1 MLENTELL
9 GQILDVC
16 HQKKSGTLF
25 LTSSENKICHIVFE
39 EGRIVAMD
47 YGQLRGEAVAERLVK
62 LKILRQDFNSA
73 MTAPL
78 SSRAR
83 IDPAVDVFAK
93 LGFRRIG
100 EAIETPAVTPATQ
113 RMYRGHAIAVA
124 EPEKPSRSVPVNKP
138 IEPAQPA
145 MGKKPKKSKRIYRGQ
160 VIED

>member
-47 YGQLRGEAVAERLVK
+47 YGQLRGEAVAEQLVK

-83 IDPAVDVFAK
+83 IDPSVDVFAK

-100 EAIETPAVTPATQ
+100 EAVDTVAVPPATQ
-113 RMYRGHAIAVA
+113 RMYRGHAIAVV
-124 EPEKPSRSVPVNKP
+124 EPEQPSRSALVNKP
-138 IEPAQPA
+138 TEKAQPA
-145 MGKKPKKSKRIYRGQ
+145 MEKNSNKSKRIYRGQ
-160 VIED
+160 VIEN

>member
-25 LTSSENKICHIVFE
+25 LTSTENKVCHIVFE

-47 YGQLRGEAVAERLVK
+47 YGQLRGEAVAEQLVK

-78 SSRAR
+78 TSRAR
-83 IDPAVDVFAK
+83 IDPSVDVFAK

-100 EAIETPAVTPATQ
+100 EAVETPTATASTQ
-113 RMYRGHAIAVA
+113 RMYRGHAISVA
-124 EPEKPSRSVPVNKP
+124 EPALPSRTAPVNKP
-138 IEPAQPA
+138 IVEAEPVIEE
-145 MGKKPKKSKRIYRGQ
+145 KRKKSKRIYRGQ